1 MLTGQELFG
10 PEGTARLT
18 GRVCDRVRP
27 EGPATMT
34 RGGLGVLI
42 PGFGTQLLYAIVVV
56 CHREAI
62 GALGFDGCSHLGGR

>member
-42 PGFGTQLLYAIVVV
+42 PGFGTQLLYAIVKPLAHWALTDAVIL
-56 CHREAI
+56 EA
-62 GALGFDGCSHLGGR
+62 GK